1 MKFPKIQYNAPV
13 VLTFSI
19 LCCLVYMLSA
29 TFTRGLT
36 DNFFALRAS
45 FSFTNPLDYFRIL
58 SYTIGHANSGHL
70 LGNLTFILLL
80 GPILEEK
87 YGSKKVLTM
96 MIVTAIVTGILHVLT
111 SSLAGLLG
119 ASGIVFLFIILA
131 SIVDTKAGHVPL
143 TFILVALIY
152 LGKEFADIFRNDNV
166 SQLAHI
172 CGGGIAAFFG
182 FFLSGKKG

>member
-1 MKFPKIQYNAPV
+1 MALPKIQYNAPV
-13 VLTFSI
+13 VLTFSLI
-19 LCCLVYMLSA
+19 CVVVYMISA
-29 TFTRGLT
+29 TFAPALMS
-36 DNFFALRAS
+36 NVFSLRAS
-45 FSFTNPLDYFRIL
+45 FSFSNPMDYVRIVT
-58 SYTIGHANSGHL
+58 YTMGHGSSAHL

-87 YGSKKVLTM
+87 YGAKKVLTM
-96 MIVTAIVTGILHVLT
+96 MIVTAIVTGIFHVLT
-111 SSLAGLLG
+111 SSIAGLLG

-131 SIVDTKAGHVPL
+131 SIVDTKAGHIPL

-152 LGKEFADIFRNDNV
+152 LGKEFADIFKNDNV

-182 FFLSGKKG
+182 FFLNGKK